1 MKHTPRALVVTAA
14 LALTTITAA
23 SAQAQDRSPT
33 AAAAPAAQPSRLH
46 LDVEID
52 PTAYILRGYSLHVG
66 IGWRRLR
73 VDLGAYAMA
82 MPEFM
87 HGNPDFDVSF
97 HGFGVKAQLFPL
109 AEQRGLFVGID
120 TGLARPLVQRRE
132 TDLARCG
139 LQVSVGAH
147 VGWRFPHHRGPLRHP
162 MDRRELFVQ
171 RPGRDPREP
180 HLCQQPHYGVP
191 RGAHRIPLHVRG
203 TLAPRRASAGVRPVH
218 RLNARWK
225 GLGSEYPSRY
235 ATSATAILGSAR

>member
-14 LALTTITAA
+14 LAFTTITAA

-120 TGLARPLVQRRE
+120 TGLARPLVQRRD
-132 TDLARCG
+132 TDLARSG

-147 VGWRFPHHRGPLRHP
+147 VGWRFPIIAGLYVTPWI
-162 MDRRELFVQ
+162 
-171 RPGRDPREP
+171 
-180 HLCQQPHYGVP
+180 GVSYSFN
-191 RGAHRIPLHVRG
+191 AQDV
-203 TLAPRRASAGVRPVH
+203 TLANRTYANNPITVFPAVH
-218 RLNARWK
+218 IGYRFM
-225 GLGSEYPSRY
+225 
-235 ATSATAILGSAR
+235 

>member
-97 HGFGVKAQLFPL
+97 HGFGVKAQLFPSRSS
-109 AEQRGLFVGID
+109 ADSSSASTPASR
-120 TGLARPLVQRRE
+120 RPLVQRRE

-147 VGWRFPHHRGPLRHP
+147 VGWRFPIIAGLYVTPWI
-162 MDRRELFVQ
+162 
-171 RPGRDPREP
+171 
-180 HLCQQPHYGVP
+180 GVSYSFN
-191 RGAHRIPLHVRG
+191 AQDV
-203 TLAPRRASAGVRPVH
+203 TLANRTYANNPITVFPAVH
-218 RLNARWK
+218 IGYRFM
-225 GLGSEYPSRY
+225 
-235 ATSATAILGSAR
+235 

>member
-1 MKHTPRALVVTAA
+1 MKHTHRALVVTA
-14 LALTTITAA
+14 ALTTITAA

-33 AAAAPAAQPSRLH
+33 AAAAPAAQPTRLH

-97 HGFGVKAQLFPL
+97 HGFGVKAQFFLL

-120 TGLARPLVQRRE
+120 TGLAMPLVQRRE
-132 TDLARCG
+132 TDLARSG

-147 VGWRFPHHRGPLRHP
+147 VAWRLPIIAGLYVTPWI
-162 MDRRELFVQ
+162 
-171 RPGRDPREP
+171 
-180 HLCQQPHYGVP
+180 GVSYSFN
-191 RGAHRIPLHVRG
+191 AEAV
-203 TLAPRRASAGVRPVH
+203 TLANRTYANNPITVFPAVH
-218 RLNARWK
+218 IGYRFM
-225 GLGSEYPSRY
+225 
-235 ATSATAILGSAR
+235 